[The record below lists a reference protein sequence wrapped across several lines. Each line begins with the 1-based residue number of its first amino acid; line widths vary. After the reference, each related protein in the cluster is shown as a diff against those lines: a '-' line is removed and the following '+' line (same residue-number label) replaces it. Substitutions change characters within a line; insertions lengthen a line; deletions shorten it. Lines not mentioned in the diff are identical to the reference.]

1 MSSTI
6 INAWGLANYVN
17 FVQTAHFPSDRLTLT
32 ISRWIVLVRTVA
44 KLVKVI
50 TQLEASCTKT
60 EFLLNFYKVQMVLC
74 KVLTAGVL
82 SLSQDGKFI

>member
-6 INAWGLANYVN
+6 INASSLANYVN

-50 TQLEASCTKT
+50 T
-60 EFLLNFYKVQMVLC
+60 
-74 KVLTAGVL
+74 
-82 SLSQDGKFI
+82 